1 MLFLGVHVV
10 LNGLPI
16 MTFFD
21 RRHNRGRQRH
31 HDTVDGGN
39 LAPSDLRESTFCQ
52 FSALAY
58 PLLEQPLLWMDKIL
72 HDPTRSLTVSAY
84 RARQDLVQ

>member
-1 MLFLGVHVV
+1 
-10 LNGLPI
+10 

-21 RRHNRGRQRH
+21 RCYNRGRQRH

-39 LAPSDLRESTFCQ
+39 LAPSDLLESAFYQ

-72 HDPTRSLTVSAY
+72 HDPTRTLTVSAF
-84 RARQDLVQ
+84 RAMQDLVQ